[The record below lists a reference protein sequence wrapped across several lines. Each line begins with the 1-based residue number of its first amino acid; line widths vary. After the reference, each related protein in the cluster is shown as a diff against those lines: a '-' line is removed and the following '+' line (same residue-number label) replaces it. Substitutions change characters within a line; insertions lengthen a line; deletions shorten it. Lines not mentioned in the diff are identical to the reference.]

1 MISQKMKNMVGL
13 SLRVNIGGLAK
24 VEEIFDQANQFGVW
38 NWRILGHLQQFVK
51 NKEGYLIFH

>member
-1 MISQKMKNMVGL
+1 MISQKMKHMVDL
-13 SLRVNIGGLAK
+13 SLRINIGGLAK

-51 NKEGYLIFH
+51 NKERYLILH